1 MAQVIVRNL
10 SAGAVKQ
17 WKRRAKQ
24 RGHSLEQELRIA
36 LERDAPPT
44 SREDLI
50 ERFRKIRA
58 MTPKG
63 VKQTPAEDL
72 IREDRDN
79 DEPYR

>member
-10 SAGAVKQ
+10 EDDVVERLKLKAELN
-17 WKRRAKQ
+17 
-24 RGHSLEQELRIA
+24 GHSLEQELREILRQA
-36 LERDAPPT
+36 APLTP
-44 SREDLI
+44 EQKI
-50 ERFRKIRA
+50 EMFRRVQA

-79 DEPYR
+79 DDPYR

>member
-10 SAGAVKQ
+10 SANAVKR
-17 WKRRAKQ
+17 WKRRAKA

-36 LERDAPPT
+36 LERDAPAT
-44 SREDLI
+44 SREELI

-58 MTPKG
+58 ATPKG
-63 VKQTPAEDL
+63 VKQTPAEEL

>member
-10 SAGAVKQ
+10 EDDVVERLKLKAELHG
-17 WKRRAKQ
+17 R
-24 RGHSLEQELRIA
+24 SLEQELREILRQAAPLTVEQKMA
-36 LERDAPPT
+36 LSLRA
-44 SREDLI
+44 
-50 ERFRKIRA
+50 RA